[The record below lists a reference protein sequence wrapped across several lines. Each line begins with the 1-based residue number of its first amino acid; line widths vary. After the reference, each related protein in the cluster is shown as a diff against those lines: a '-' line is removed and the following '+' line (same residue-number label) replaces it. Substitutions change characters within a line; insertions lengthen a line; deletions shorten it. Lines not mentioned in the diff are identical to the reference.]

1 MVVIQ
6 IKKSDTDTFLHET
19 TCATSNDELIRE
31 LVSAE
36 ASRM

>member
-6 IKKSDTDTFLHET
+6 VKKSDADSFLYET

-31 LVSAE
+31 LVGL
-36 ASRM
+36 